1 MTPESYRKS
10 RVNWQYLYSRH
21 LELSASWT
29 VVVWRRA
36 SHSTVVA
43 WLASE
48 GIGVGFAHWVSAVPT
63 QACENVIAMVAA
75 SAANEDV
82 IFSITNRL
90 YCGGEVK
97 REKTSPFFEVT
108 FVPVHFDEFSC
119 SIHKRGS
126 QHRVNG

>member
-1 MTPESYRKS
+1 
-10 RVNWQYLYSRH
+10 

-48 GIGVGFAHWVSAVPT
+48 GICVGFARWVPAVLT
-63 QACENVIAMVAA
+63 QACGNVIAMVAA
-75 SAANEDV
+75 SAANENV

-90 YCGGEVK
+90 YCGGDVK
-97 REKTSPFFEVT
+97 REKTSPFFEVAL
-108 FVPVHFDEFSC
+108 VPVQFDEFS
-119 SIHKRGS
+119 SRIINADHGMM
-126 QHRVNG
+126 